1 MNGSS
6 HTDIVRLLRYEAGLP
21 EGNRPSEI
29 YVLISAPGLFSMKIF
44 SLWQQVVDK
53 FNYQKFFILPELHKF
68 ADTSK

>member
-1 MNGSS
+1 MGVAIPIQRVYCVMKP
-6 HTDIVRLLRYEAGLP
+6 TFKK
-21 EGNRPSEI
+21 GNQPSEI